1 MFRVRPLPPQVDP
14 ALLALLVN
22 AEPATI
28 GHFRHTGF
36 MDPAIRALR
45 QDVRIAGTAVT
56 IQAAGPD
63 STMVHYALGKV
74 RPGDIMVIDRCG
86 DHKHAITGGAVIYA
100 ARKAGVAG
108 IIIDGVAT
116 DFGELREYGLPVWC
130 RGTTPVTG
138 KMLGLGGGL
147 CIPVSCGGVA
157 VNPGDAIVADDNE
170 VLVLPVQDIEAAAT
184 RAIAMQKEEREI
196 TLKRIDAGEKMP
208 DISGATQIVESRLAP
223 D

>member
-1 MFRVRPLPPQVDP
+1 MFTVRPLPPQID
-14 ALLALLVN
+14 AELLKLLVK

-36 MDPAIRALR
+36 VDPGIRALQ

-56 IQAAGPD
+56 VQSAGPD
-63 STMVHYALGKV
+63 SAIVHFALGQI

-100 ARKAGVAG
+100 AKKAGVAG
-108 IIIDGVAT
+108 VIIDGVAT
-116 DFGELREYGLPVWC
+116 DFQELREFGVPIWC

-138 KMLGLGGGL
+138 KMLGLGGGF

-157 VNPGDAIVADDNE
+157 VNPGDAIVADENG
-170 VLVLPVQDIEAAAT
+170 VLVLTAGDVQAAAS
-184 RAIAMQKEEREI
+184 RAIAMQKEEKDV
-196 TLKRIDAGEKMP
+196 TFKRIDAGEKIG
-208 DISGATQIVESRLAP
+208 DISGATQLILSKLAP
-223 D
+223 

>member
-1 MFRVRPLPPQVDP
+1 MFTVRPLPPQLDTE
-14 ALLALLVN
+14 LLKLLVK

-36 MDPAIRALR
+36 VDPAVKALQ

-56 IQAAGPD
+56 VQSAGPD
-63 STMVHYALGKV
+63 SAIVHFALGQI

-108 IIIDGVAT
+108 VIIDGVAT
-116 DFGELREYGLPVWC
+116 DFQELREFGVPIWC

-138 KMLGLGGGL
+138 KMLGLGGGF

-157 VNPGDAIVADDNE
+157 VNPGDAIVADENG
-170 VLVLPVQDIEAAAT
+170 VLVLPPGDVQAAAT
-184 RAIAMQKEEREI
+184 RAIAMQKEEKEV
-196 TLKRIDAGEKMP
+196 TFKRIDAGEKIG
-208 DISGATQIVESRLAP
+208 DISGATQLILSRLAP
-223 D
+223 

>member
-1 MFRVRPLPPQVDP
+1 MFTVRSLPPQIDTE
-14 ALLALLVN
+14 LLKLLVK

-36 MDPAIRALR
+36 VDPAVKALQ

-56 IQAAGPD
+56 VQSAGPD
-63 STMVHYALGKV
+63 SAIVHFALGQI

-108 IIIDGVAT
+108 VIIDGVAT
-116 DFGELREYGLPVWC
+116 DFQELREFGVPIWC

-138 KMLGLGGGL
+138 KMLGLGGGF

-157 VNPGDAIVADDNE
+157 VNPGDAIVADENG
-170 VLVLPVQDIEAAAT
+170 VLVLPPGDVQAAAT
-184 RAIAMQKEEREI
+184 RAIAMQKEEKEV
-196 TLKRIDAGEKMP
+196 TFKRIDAGEKIG
-208 DISGATQIVESRLAP
+208 DISGATQLILSRLAP
-223 D
+223 

>member
-1 MFRVRPLPPQVDP
+1 MFTIRDLPPQVD
-14 ALLALLVN
+14 ADLLKLLVK

-36 MDPAIRALR
+36 VDPAIKALQ

-56 IQAAGPD
+56 VQSAGPD
-63 STMVHYALGKV
+63 SAIVHFALGQI

-100 ARKAGVAG
+100 AKKVGVAG
-108 IIIDGVAT
+108 VIIDGVAT
-116 DFGELREYGLPVWC
+116 DFQELREFGVPIWC

-138 KMLGLGGGL
+138 KMLGLGGGF

-157 VNPGDAIVADDNE
+157 VNPGDAIVADENG
-170 VLVLPVQDIEAAAT
+170 VLVLPPGDAKAAAEK
-184 RAIAMQKEEREI
+184 AIAMQKEEKEV
-196 TLKRIDAGEKMP
+196 TFKRIDAGEKIG
-208 DISGATQIVESRLAP
+208 DISGATQLILSKLAP
-223 D
+223 

>member
-1 MFRVRPLPPQVDP
+1 MFTVRPLPPQVD
-14 ALLALLVN
+14 AELLKLLVK

-36 MDPAIRALR
+36 VDPAIRALQ

-56 IQAAGPD
+56 VQSAGPD
-63 STMVHYALGKV
+63 SAIVHFALGQI

-100 ARKAGVAG
+100 AKKAGVAG
-108 IIIDGVAT
+108 VIIDGVAT
-116 DFGELREYGLPVWC
+116 DFQELREFGVPIWC

-138 KMLGLGGGL
+138 KMLGLGGGF

-157 VNPGDAIVADDNE
+157 VNPGDAIVADENG
-170 VLVLPVQDIEAAAT
+170 VLVLPPGDAQAAAS
-184 RAIAMQKEEREI
+184 RAIAMQKEEKEV
-196 TLKRIDAGEKMP
+196 TFKRIDAGEKIG
-208 DISGATQIVESRLAP
+208 DISGATQLILSKLAP
-223 D
+223 